1 METIAYTFC
10 AYLPIHLLAYLPFL
24 DLLRFGKFW
33 MAATVAGN
41 MVLHLLGVAWMIS
54 LGRPDLVM
62 AVGLAM
68 VPLSLALYF
77 LNIRLAPGK
86 LLFTYMLLVN
96 YQSMAQG
103 ISAFCAVRLFH
114 ADARSLE
121 SGLLCLAL
129 FALAWLPMHR
139 LFRYAARQVYRIDA
153 PRLWRVIWL
162 LPAIMSGIVTVFT
175 GDLGNGMAGS
185 WLFLLTRTSLLLCVV
200 VVYWV
205 LLSALDGIQKQAV
218 LQEQL
223 NLEAHLLEA
232 QISEQKKYNQLMVE
246 HVAELRRQRHDLR
259 HQLTAIRDL
268 AGPDDSPLREYLDGL
283 LDDIPAAP
291 HVFCKNQAVNAV
303 VSRCDGICR
312 ERGIDFTVRLNVPA
326 DTEQITDAEL
336 CVIFG
341 NLLENA
347 VEACGRMSEG
357 RKFIRLNSAVH
368 LGTLTITMDTALTG
382 RCVRRTGS
390 SAPASGT
397 TSAWASAPFRRW
409 PASAAARPGS
419 SRTGGCSA
427 RRCTRGCD
435 RPAVFSLLVSIHVQA
450 FIALRR
456 KEEGWLCR
464 PTFACQETRLMC
476 QA

>member
-1 METIAYTFC
+1 
-10 AYLPIHLLAYLPFL
+10 
-24 DLLRFGKFW
+24 
-33 MAATVAGN
+33 
-41 MVLHLLGVAWMIS
+41 
-54 LGRPDLVM
+54 
-62 AVGLAM
+62 
-68 VPLSLALYF
+68 
-77 LNIRLAPGK
+77 
-86 LLFTYMLLVN
+86 
-96 YQSMAQG
+96 
-103 ISAFCAVRLFH
+103 
-114 ADARSLE
+114 
-121 SGLLCLAL
+121 
-129 FALAWLPMHR
+129 
-139 LFRYAARQVYRIDA
+139 
-153 PRLWRVIWL
+153 
-162 LPAIMSGIVTVFT
+162 MSGIVTVFT

-259 HQLTAIRDL
+259 HQLTVIRDL
-268 AGPDDSPLREYLDGL
+268 AGPDNLPLREYLDGL

-368 LGTLTITMDTALTG
+368 LGTLTITMDNSFDGQVRQENGKFRSSKRDDFGVGLSSIQEVARKCGGEARFEPDG
-382 RCVRRTGS
+382 RVFRS
-390 SAPASGT
+390 SAYV
-397 TSAWASAPFRRW
+397 R
-409 PASAAARPGS
+409 
-419 SRTGGCSA
+419 
-427 RRCTRGCD
+427 
-435 RPAVFSLLVSIHVQA
+435 V
-450 FIALRR
+450 
-456 KEEGWLCR
+456 
-464 PTFACQETRLMC
+464 
-476 QA
+476 

>member
-153 PRLWRVIWL
+153 PPAVAGHLAAARHHERHRDRIHRGPWEWHGRV
-162 LPAIMSGIVTVFT
+162 
-175 GDLGNGMAGS
+175 MA
-185 WLFLLTRTSLLLCVV
+185 
-200 VVYWV
+200 
-205 LLSALDGIQKQAV
+205 
-218 LQEQL
+218 
-223 NLEAHLLEA
+223 
-232 QISEQKKYNQLMVE
+232 
-246 HVAELRRQRHDLR
+246 
-259 HQLTAIRDL
+259 
-268 AGPDDSPLREYLDGL
+268 
-283 LDDIPAAP
+283 
-291 HVFCKNQAVNAV
+291 
-303 VSRCDGICR
+303 
-312 ERGIDFTVRLNVPA
+312 VPA
-326 DTEQITDAEL
+326 DADQPAA
-336 CVIFG
+336 VRG
-341 NLLENA
+341 SGLLGAAQRPGWDPE
-347 VEACGRMSEG
+347 
-357 RKFIRLNSAVH
+357 
-368 LGTLTITMDTALTG
+368 TG
-382 RCVRRTGS
+382 RPPGAAEPGGPSAGGS
-390 SAPASGT
+390 
-397 TSAWASAPFRRW
+397 
-409 PASAAARPGS
+409 
-419 SRTGGCSA
+419 
-427 RRCTRGCD
+427 D
-435 RPAVFSLLVSIHVQA
+435 L
-450 FIALRR
+450 
-456 KEEGWLCR
+456 
-464 PTFACQETRLMC
+464 
-476 QA
+476 